1 MPITNT
7 CTVKFEGEDK
17 TYQGHMVNIS
27 ANGFAISIFDSVFA
41 DAREKNIVV
50 SVDDFDEISAHPLE
64 GCIIRSSNN
73 DGEYIV
79 GCRMPEDVQSIKNYV
94 SKNYCN

>member
-1 MPITNT
+1 MYCWNDIVIRRSKPSEKGQFKLHIETNPQVYNRRKYPRMPITNT

-41 DAREKNIVV
+41 DARERCV
-50 SVDDFDEISAHPLE
+50 
-64 GCIIRSSNN
+64 
-73 DGEYIV
+73 
-79 GCRMPEDVQSIKNYV
+79 
-94 SKNYCN
+94 